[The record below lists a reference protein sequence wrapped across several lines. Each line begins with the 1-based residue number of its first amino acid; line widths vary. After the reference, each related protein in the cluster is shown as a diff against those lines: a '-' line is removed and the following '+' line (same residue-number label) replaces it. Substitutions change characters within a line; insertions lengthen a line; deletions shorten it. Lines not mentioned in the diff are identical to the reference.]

1 MSWFIRR
8 PGGSARCWSNRAAN
22 SVTRGGAGVTERQR
36 GNPQPGQ
43 HDLFGPPPSDAELVR
58 AAVPEPE
65 VVQIAARLP
74 KNLHFGTSSWSFPGW
89 VGIVYAQLYSTA
101 ILARHGLAAYA
112 RHPLLNAV
120 NLDST
125 FYKVQTT
132 EHLASYAANVPE
144 HFRFIVKA
152 YAGLTVGPDSAMA
165 SDQRFLDARFAADSV
180 VKPLVEALGA
190 KLGALLFQFSPLGPR
205 LTREPRVFIARLG
218 EFLAALPAGPTY
230 AVELRD
236 PEFLG
241 SDYEAALR
249 GGGAVHCASVHS
261 RMPPVDQQV
270 TSSGKG
276 PMFIRWMLH
285 PGEDYESAG
294 ARYAPFDRLRAPDKL
309 NRDRIAAMVGTG
321 LSSGRDVHVIA
332 ANNAEG
338 SAPLTLLELAKTIV
352 TNWTLASNT
361 TV

>member
-1 MSWFIRR
+1 M
-8 PGGSARCWSNRAAN
+8 PDEQ
-22 SVTRGGAGVTERQR
+22 V
-36 GNPQPGQ
+36 
-43 HDLFGPPPSDAELVR
+43 VR
-58 AAVPEPE
+58 V
-65 VVQIAARLP
+65 AARLP

-89 VGIVYAQLYSTA
+89 AGIVYAQLYSA
-101 ILARHGLAAYA
+101 SMLARYGLPAYA

-132 EHLASYAANVPE
+132 EQLASYAADVPE
-144 HFRFIVKA
+144 HFRFMVKA
-152 YAGLTVGPDSAMA
+152 YAGLTAAPESSVAVRRRVEPV
-165 SDQRFLDARFAADSV
+165 FLDARFAARRLV
-180 VKPLVEALGA
+180 EPLMEALGA

-205 LTREPRVFIARLG
+205 FTREPRVFVARLG
-218 EFLAALPAGPTY
+218 EFLGALPAGPTY

-241 SDYEAALR
+241 PDYEAALR
-249 GGGAVHCASVHS
+249 SAGASHCSSVHS
-261 RMPPVDQQV
+261 RMPPVDRQV
-270 TSSGKG
+270 SSIRNG

-294 ARYAPFDRLRAPDKL
+294 ARYAPFDRLRGPDKL
-309 NRDRIAAMVGTG
+309 NRDRIAGMVQAG

-338 SAPLTLLELAKTIV
+338 SAPLTLMELAKTIV
-352 TNWTLASNT
+352 TN
-361 TV
+361 

>member
-1 MSWFIRR
+1 ME
-8 PGGSARCWSNRAAN
+8 P
-22 SVTRGGAGVTERQR
+22 V
-36 GNPQPGQ
+36 QP
-43 HDLFGPPPSDAELVR
+43 DLFGPAPAAPEIVR
-58 AAVPEPE
+58 AAVPDEQ
-65 VVQIAARLP
+65 VVRIGARLP

-89 VGIVYAQLYSTA
+89 VGIVYAQLYSA
-101 ILARHGLAAYA
+101 SVLARYGLPAYA

-125 FYKVQTT
+125 FYKVPTT
-132 EHLASYAANVPE
+132 EQLASYAADVPE
-144 HFRFIVKA
+144 HFRFMVKA
-152 YAGLTVGPDSAMA
+152 YAGLTAAPESSVAVHRRVEPV
-165 SDQRFLDARFAADSV
+165 FLDARFAAR
-180 VKPLVEALGA
+180 KLVEPLMGALGA

-205 LTREPRVFIARLG
+205 FTREPRVFVARLG

-249 GGGAVHCASVHS
+249 AAGAAHCSSVHS

-270 TSSGKG
+270 SSVRKG

-294 ARYAPFDRLRAPDKL
+294 ARYAPFDRLREPDKL
-309 NRDRIAAMVGTG
+309 NRDRIAGMVHGG

-352 TNWTLASNT
+352 TN
-361 TV
+361 

>member
-1 MSWFIRR
+1 ME
-8 PGGSARCWSNRAAN
+8 PA
-22 SVTRGGAGVTERQR
+22 
-36 GNPQPGQ
+36 QP
-43 HDLFGPPPSDAELVR
+43 DLFGPPPAAPEIVR
-58 AAVPEPE
+58 AAVPPE
-65 VVQIAARLP
+65 QVVQVAERLP
-74 KNLHFGTSSWSFPGW
+74 KNLHLGTSSWSFPGW
-89 VGIVYAQLYSTA
+89 VGIVYAQLYTA
-101 ILARHGLAAYA
+101 SVLARYGLPAYA

-120 NLDST
+120 NLDSA

-132 EHLASYAANVPE
+132 EQLASYAAGVPE

-152 YAGLTVGPDSAMA
+152 YAGLTATPESSVAVRRRAEPV
-165 SDQRFLDARFAADSV
+165 FLDARFAARQV
-180 VKPLVEALGA
+180 VEPLREALGA

-205 LTREPRVFIARLG
+205 YTREPRVFAARLG

-236 PEFLG
+236 PELLG
-241 SDYEAALR
+241 PDYESALR
-249 GGGAVHCASVHS
+249 AAGAVHCSSVHS

-270 TSSGKG
+270 SPAGQGPGEPKG
-276 PMFIRWMLH
+276 QPMFIRWMLH

-294 ARYAPFDRLRAPDKL
+294 ARYAPFDRLREPDKL
-309 NRDRIAAMVGTG
+309 NRERVAGMVRAG

-352 TNWTLASNT
+352 TN
-361 TV
+361 

>member
-1 MSWFIRR
+1 ME
-8 PGGSARCWSNRAAN
+8 P
-22 SVTRGGAGVTERQR
+22 V
-36 GNPQPGQ
+36 QP
-43 HDLFGPPPSDAELVR
+43 DLFGPPPAATEIVR
-58 AAVPEPE
+58 AAVPDEQ
-65 VVQIAARLP
+65 VVQIATRLP

-89 VGIVYAQLYSTA
+89 VGIVYAQLYSA
-101 ILARHGLAAYA
+101 SVLARYGLAAYA

-132 EHLASYAANVPE
+132 EQLASYAADVPE
-144 HFRFIVKA
+144 HFRFMVKA
-152 YAGLTVGPDSAMA
+152 YAGLTAAPESAVA
-165 SDQRFLDARFAADSV
+165 VRRRVEPVFLDARFAARM
-180 VKPLVEALGA
+180 LVEPLMKAFGA

-205 LTREPRVFIARLG
+205 FTREPRIFVARLG

-236 PEFLG
+236 PELLG

-249 GGGAVHCASVHS
+249 AAGAVHCSSVHS
-261 RMPPVDQQV
+261 RMPPVDRQV
-270 TSSGKG
+270 SSVRKE

-285 PGEDYESAG
+285 PAEDYESAG

-309 NRDRIAAMVGTG
+309 NRDRIAGMVQAG

-352 TNWTLASNT
+352 TN
-361 TV
+361 

>member
-1 MSWFIRR
+1 ME
-8 PGGSARCWSNRAAN
+8 PA
-22 SVTRGGAGVTERQR
+22 
-36 GNPQPGQ
+36 QP
-43 HDLFGPPPSDAELVR
+43 DLFGPPPAAPEIVR
-58 AAVPEPE
+58 AAVPDEQ

-89 VGIVYAQLYSTA
+89 VGIVYAQLYSA
-101 ILARHGLAAYA
+101 SVLARYGLQAYA

-125 FYKVQTT
+125 FYKVQTP
-132 EHLASYAANVPE
+132 EHLASYADNVPG
-144 HFRFIVKA
+144 HFRFMVKA
-152 YAGLTVGPDSAMA
+152 YSGLTAAPESSVAVRRRVEPV
-165 SDQRFLDARFAADSV
+165 FLDAGFAARMV
-180 VKPLVEALGA
+180 VEPLVKALGA

-205 LTREPRVFIARLG
+205 FTREPHVFVARLA

-249 GGGAVHCASVHS
+249 AAGAVHCSSVHS
-261 RMPPVDQQV
+261 RMPPVDHQV
-270 TSSGKG
+270 SPIPKG
-276 PMFIRWMLH
+276 PMFIRWMLR

-294 ARYAPFDRLRAPDKL
+294 ARYAPFDRLREPDKL
-309 NRDRIAAMVGTG
+309 NRDRIAGMVRTG

-352 TNWTLASNT
+352 TN
-361 TV
+361 

>member
-1 MSWFIRR
+1 M
-8 PGGSARCWSNRAAN
+8 
-22 SVTRGGAGVTERQR
+22 
-36 GNPQPGQ
+36 PQQ
-43 HDLFGPPPSDAELVR
+43 HDLFGAPPGDAEIVR
-58 AAVPEPE
+58 AAVPAEQI
-65 VVQIAARLP
+65 VQVAARLP

-89 VGIVYAQLYSTA
+89 VGIVYAQLYSA
-101 ILARHGLAAYA
+101 SVLARYGLAAYA

-125 FYKVQTT
+125 FYKVPTPEQ
-132 EHLASYAANVPE
+132 LASYAADVPE
-144 HFRFIVKA
+144 NFRFMVKA
-152 YAGLTVGPDSAMA
+152 YSGLTAAPDSSVAVR
-165 SDQRFLDARFAADSV
+165 QRVEPVFLDARFAAQSV
-180 VKPLVEALGA
+180 VKPLVEALGT

-205 LTREPRVFIARLG
+205 FTREPRVFVARLG

-241 SDYEAALR
+241 SEYETALR
-249 GGGAVHCASVHS
+249 AAGVVHCSSVHS
-261 RMPPVDQQV
+261 RMPPVDRQV
-270 TSSGKG
+270 SLQGKG

-294 ARYAPFDRLRAPDKL
+294 ARYAPFDRLREPDKL
-309 NRDRIAAMVGTG
+309 NRDRIAAMVGAG
-321 LSSGRDVHVIA
+321 LSAGRDVHVIA

-352 TNWTLASNT
+352 TN
-361 TV
+361 